1 MGIQVE
7 WKNDAHTVIRVCYDR
22 FWTWTDFARAK
33 IEIDALLHSVD
44 YTVDI
49 LSDSSKSGG
58 LPGGNAL
65 TVLANSFQTAP
76 ANIGQVVV
84 LGANPFFRALLQI
97 LQTVSLNHAAKRIR
111 FVKSLE
117 AAEELLQPPA
127 PQS

>member
-1 MGIQVE
+1 M
-7 WKNDAHTVIRVCYDR
+7 
-22 FWTWTDFARAK
+22 
-33 IEIDALLHSVD
+33 
-44 YTVDI
+44 
-49 LSDSSKSGG
+49 
-58 LPGGNAL
+58 
-65 TVLANSFQTAP
+65 
-76 ANIGQVVV
+76 